1 MKLLAHFL
9 VIAGFSAMS
18 SIAQYW
24 NSRLFPNV
32 NGKYTEQEVSFAG
45 RSWALE
51 DFSYAG
57 YYLGTKS
64 LGSVP
69 CNVVQVTA
77 TGDIT
82 QAVQAAVDSVG
93 KAGGGIVRIPAGSY
107 TMSASVAIPYNNV
120 SIEGAG
126 SGLTTI
132 SVPSNYAS
140 ENGSTDGL
148 FTFGRPLGAPPNNGW
163 VNKGAV
169 LASVT
174 ACFSPTPHPPPTP

>member
-9 VIAGFSAMS
+9 VIAGFTAMS
-18 SIAQYW
+18 SIAQSW

-32 NGKYTEQEVSFAG
+32 NGKYTEQQVSFAG

-82 QAVQAAVDSVG
+82 QAVRAPGDTGG
-93 KAGGGIVRIPAGSY
+93 KSGGRVPGSPPGSY
-107 TMSASVAIPYNNV
+107 PLPGPAAIPSHTV
-120 SIEGAG
+120 SVE
-126 SGLTTI
+126 
-132 SVPSNYAS
+132 
-140 ENGSTDGL
+140 
-148 FTFGRPLGAPPNNGW
+148 
-163 VNKGAV
+163 
-169 LASVT
+169 
-174 ACFSPTPHPPPTP
+174 